1 MRKLAAGLAPL
12 ALVAHTALAFT
23 FTWGVQPP
31 TDVSVLATHDTA
43 TDVGSHPWTHGAGT
57 AVDVGQTFR
66 LPGSVV
72 LEGITVKVRSL
83 SNLAR
88 ELVVLRVGTYSDAA
102 DITMNE
108 VLRAETGQLPAD
120 LPLNQVVYLT
130 FDLEYPVTLAANEQA
145 GFVFSFAGGGGVND
159 ARAEVLHLGGN
170 VLPDGQAI
178 ADFGSFTE
186 ARAEDIVHF
195 LHGTANGGGGEP
207 PDPEPEP
214 VATFI
219 LPSSA
224 RAPGHKAFWTTDL
237 SVMNTGAT
245 AAKVRLKLLGHE
257 EDGANGPEKSWT
269 IEPLSTVTWFDV
281 LRSLFER
288 DVDWG
293 PILVASSTAD
303 LVIQGQTWTAAPSGG
318 SCGQSVPAL
327 GAGDGVGALPKA
339 LVGVRQDATFR
350 TNVVLANPGTAEA
363 AVKLQVLRPDGS
375 TAKTHTAV
383 VGPLGFLQLNLSD
396 HLGVT
401 DLVGGSILATCTTPG
416 VEVAVYASVID
427 AASADPRTILAR

>member
-1 MRKLAAGLAPL
+1 MRRLAAVLAPL

-23 FTWGVQPP
+23 FTLGAQAPAGA
-31 TDVSVLATHDTA
+31 TVLAAHDAA
-43 TDVGSHPWTHGAGT
+43 TDVGSHPWTHGTGT

-72 LEGITVKVRSL
+72 LEGITVKVRPL
-83 SNLAR
+83 SNLGG
-88 ELVVLRVGTYSDAA
+88 ELVVLRVGTYTDAA
-102 DITMNE
+102 DFTMNE

-120 LPLNQVVYLT
+120 LPVNQVVYLT
-130 FDLEYPVTLAANEQA
+130 FDLQYPVTLAANEQA

-186 ARAEDIVHF
+186 ARAEDVVHF
-195 LHGTANGGGGEP
+195 LHGTANGGAEP

-237 SVMNTGAT
+237 AVMNTGAE
-245 AAKVRLKLLGHE
+245 AAKIRLKLLGHE

-293 PILVASSTAD
+293 PILIASSTAD

-327 GAGDGVGALPKA
+327 GTGEAVGGVPKA
-339 LVGVRQDATFR
+339 LVGVRQDTVFR
-350 TNVVLANPGTAEA
+350 TNIVLANPGTAEA
-363 AVKLQVLRPDGS
+363 AVKLEVLRPDGS
-375 TAKTHTAV
+375 TAKTHMAV
-383 VGPLGFLQLNLSD
+383 VGPLGFLQLNLAD

-401 DLVGGSILATCTTPG
+401 NLVGGSILATCTTPG
-416 VEVAVYASVID
+416 ARVAVYASVID